1 MDTSNQ
7 FAVFGICVGVG
18 FLSGVI
24 FEAFAFF
31 RLLLSC
37 PRGKNK
43 LLGGVLDVAC
53 FLLFAGVCVLVAYLF
68 RFPDF
73 RVYMWIGYAFGGI
86 LYLKTLHQIVAFF
99 EKVCYNGIT
108 KLLKKAKKREKTL
121 LKRGDTNL

>member
-18 FLSGVI
+18 FLGGVL
-24 FEAFAFF
+24 FEAFAFL

-53 FLLFAGVCVLVAYLF
+53 FLLFAGACVFVAYLF
-68 RFPDF
+68 HFPSF
-73 RVYMWIGYAFGGI
+73 RVYMWIGYALGGI

-99 EKVCYNGIT
+99 ESVCYNGIT
-108 KLLKKAKKREKTL
+108 KLAKKAKKREKTL
-121 LKRGDTNL
+121 FKRKDTNL